1 MVRSQKLKTRGESRD
16 SLLEQV
22 NTITSDSKLTF
33 NITYDPAFQ
42 NTRSILQ
49 ELLQEIFL
57 VPDKERKN
65 VFPEVPM
72 TGFCNGK
79 NIKNYLVRTA
89 LAKIGKV
96 KGSEPCGKGN
106 CQVCGYIINTT
117 TYKACGGVFKIQSRP
132 LNCSLEVESSL
143 PSEV

>member
-16 SLLEQV
+16 SLLERV

-49 ELLQEIFL
+49 ELQIFL

-132 LNCSLEVESSL
+132 HNCSLKVKSSL
-143 PSEV
+143 PFEV

>member
-1 MVRSQKLKTRGESRD
+1 MVSSQKLKTRGESRD
-16 SLLEQV
+16 SLLERV

-49 ELLQEIFL
+49 ELQIFL

-79 NIKNYLVRTA
+79 NIKNYLLRTA

-117 TYKACGGVFKIQSRP
+117 TYKACGGVFKIQIRP
-132 LNCSLEVESSL
+132 LNSSLEVKSSL

>member
-1 MVRSQKLKTRGESRD
+1 MVRSQKLKTRGESRAC
-16 SLLEQV
+16 LLERV

-33 NITYDPAFQ
+33 NITYNPEFQ
-42 NTRSILQ
+42 NTRSTLQ
-49 ELLQEIFL
+49 ELQIFL

-117 TYKACGGVFKIQSRP
+117 TYKACGGVFKIQIRP
-132 LNCSLEVESSL
+132 LNSSLEVKSSL